1 MARLSAAVLLTL
13 IPLFARAAEVDAPP
27 PPADASPWGMIIF
40 GLIFFGMIGGFGF
53 FIWIKERARKQDD
66 KQS

>member
-1 MARLSAAVLLTL
+1 MARLFSCVVLAL
-13 IPLFARAAEVDAPP
+13 IPLLARAAEVEVPP

-53 FIWIKERARKQDD
+53 FIWMKERARKQDT
-66 KQS
+66 KPS